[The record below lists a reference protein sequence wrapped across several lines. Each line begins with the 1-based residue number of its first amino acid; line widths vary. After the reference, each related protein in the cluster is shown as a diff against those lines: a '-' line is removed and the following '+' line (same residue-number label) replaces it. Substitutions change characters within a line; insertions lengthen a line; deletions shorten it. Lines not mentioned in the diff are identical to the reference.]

1 MITHKWRRRVSFVM
15 LLILFLL
22 FLCYGFQE
30 HFLFYANLGAICI
43 LSLCW
48 NQYDKK
54 NPRLS
59 ELILCACM
67 ITLAVAGRVLFLW
80 APGFKPVTGIVMIAG
95 AALGGW
101 NGFLCGSLSALLSD
115 LFFGQ
120 GPWTFFQMLAWG
132 LIGAGAGCLRKQLH
146 VRWMRI
152 GYALLSG
159 IFFSVF
165 MDIYSTMAAGSF
177 EIQRYLMLL
186 VTSFPF
192 MIMYMIS
199 NVIFVEL
206 LYPSFMK
213 KLERIRLKYD
223 L

>member
-1 MITHKWRRRVSFVM
+1 MTRCWKRRISFVA
-15 LLILFLL
+15 LLLLFVLFLG
-22 FLCYGFQE
+22 YGFQE
-30 HFLFYANLGAICI
+30 HFLFYANISAVCI

-59 ELILCACM
+59 ELMLCACM

-80 APGFKPVTGIVMIAG
+80 APGFKPVAGIVIIAG

-132 LIGAGAGCLRKQLH
+132 MIGAGAGALKQQLRH
-146 VRWMRI
+146 PWVRI
-152 GYALLSG
+152 VYALASG
-159 IFFSVF
+159 VFFSVF
-165 MDIYSTMAAGSF
+165 MDMYSTMAAGSF
-177 EIQRYLMLL
+177 EIKRYLMLL
-186 VTSFPF
+186 MTSLPF
-192 MIMYMIS
+192 MIIYMIS
-199 NVIFVEL
+199 NVMFVEL

-213 KLERIRLKYD
+213 KIDRIKLKYD